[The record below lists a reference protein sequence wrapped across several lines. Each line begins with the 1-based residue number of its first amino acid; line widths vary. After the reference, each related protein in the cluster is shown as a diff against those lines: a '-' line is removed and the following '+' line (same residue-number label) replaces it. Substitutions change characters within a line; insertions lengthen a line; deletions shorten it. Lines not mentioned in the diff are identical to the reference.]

1 MNLLGVHTFAV
12 ASEWQNEIMEKAL
25 PRLHALGVRL
35 VEIPLL
41 RPDELDAAAA
51 KTLAERNGMGLVCS
65 LGLPKRLDIV
75 KRPDE
80 AAGFLNRALEVTART
95 GAASLSGVPYGTL
108 GYTSGKPR
116 TEKEMDAVCRL
127 LERAARTART
137 RGLSIGI
144 EPCNRYETHLLNRAS
159 DARQVIEK
167 TGADNLFIHLDTY
180 HMNIE
185 EESFTTGFA
194 AAGDLLGYVHL
205 SESHRGVPG
214 RGMIDWSHVMTAL
227 AKLGYDGP
235 LVLESFN
242 YLHPDIA
249 SGLAVWR
256 PVTDDPDS
264 VISAGVPFLA
274 RAALDAGLVLKR

>member
-51 KTLAERNGMGLVCS
+51 KALAERNGMGLVCS

-159 DARQVIEK
+159 DARQVTK
-167 TGADNLFIHLDTY
+167 TTRFPPVPVDVRQ
-180 HMNIE
+180 E
-185 EESFTTGFA
+185 
-194 AAGDLLGYVHL
+194 LL
-205 SESHRGVPG
+205 
-214 RGMIDWSHVMTAL
+214 
-227 AKLGYDGP
+227 P
-235 LVLESFN
+235 LVTGDRCLSWRGAQANSLSAKMVGPRQGASPRRVERRSA
-242 YLHPDIA
+242 LCRPD
-249 SGLAVWR
+249 
-256 PVTDDPDS
+256 
-264 VISAGVPFLA
+264 
-274 RAALDAGLVLKR
+274 